1 MHSYSA
7 WQAAGPEP
15 AEGPRAQVLAALSQ
29 RIADRRADTS
39 LERDPDF
46 IRRLLPAI
54 AAYTSYFTPEVR
66 RLDRVPVDGPALL
79 VGNHSGLFYMP
90 EVWTCGQAILERRG
104 IDEPAYVLGYDLLFA
119 MPGIGPFLR
128 RLGAV
133 PASAS
138 EAESALARGACVVVY
153 PGGDREACRP
163 WTQRNE
169 VDFDGRTGF
178 VRLALRCGVPVIPV
192 VTHGGHHAVVVLA
205 RGERLARAAGLGMLR
220 VNVFPI
226 LAGPPFGVTSLLMPP
241 PPLPAH
247 LTVEFLP
254 AFDWT
259 GYGPG
264 AADDTRI
271 VSACYE
277 DITDRMQ
284 AALGRLSAEYPH
296 PVLQGCSRITARAA
310 ARAIERARSRRHR
323 PGSWRQPDPEFQAPH
338 RRDSGPASA
347 PFKVPV
353 AAEQAPRVRA

>member
-7 WQAAGPEP
+7 WQAPGPEP
-15 AEGPRAQVLAALSQ
+15 AWGRRAQVLAALSH

-39 LERDPDF
+39 LQRDPDF
-46 IRRLLPAI
+46 IRRALPAI

-104 IDEPAYVLGYDLLFA
+104 IDEPAYVLAYDLLFA
-119 MPGIGPFLR
+119 VPGVGPFLR

-133 PASAS
+133 PASSS
-138 EAESALARGACVVVY
+138 EAEPALARGACVVVY

-192 VTHGGHHAVVVLA
+192 VAHGGHHAVVVLA
-205 RGERLARAAGLGMLR
+205 RGERLARAAGLGPLR
-220 VNVFPI
+220 VNVFPL
-226 LAGPPFGVTSLLMPP
+226 LAGPPFGVTSILTPP

-247 LTVEFLP
+247 LTMEFLP
-254 AFDWT
+254 ALDWT

-277 DITDRMQ
+277 EITGRMQ
-284 AALGRLSAEYPH
+284 VALDRLSAECPH
-296 PVLQGCSRITARAA
+296 PVLQGCSQITARAA
-310 ARAIERARSRRHR
+310 ARVMERARSRRHR
-323 PGSWRQPDPEFQAPH
+323 PGFRRLPDPAFPAPH
-338 RRDSGPASA
+338 VRDSGQDPA

-353 AAEQAPRVRA
+353 GR

>member
-7 WQAAGPEP
+7 WQAAGQEP
-15 AEGPRAQVLAALSQ
+15 AGGRRAQVLAALSQ

-46 IRRLLPAI
+46 IRRVLPAI
-54 AAYTSYFTPEVR
+54 ARYTSYFTPEVR
-66 RLDRVPVDGPALL
+66 GLDRVPVDGPALL
-79 VGNHSGLFYMP
+79 VGNHSGVLYTP
-90 EVWTCGQAILERRG
+90 ETWTCGQAILERRG
-104 IDEPAYVLGYDLLFA
+104 IDEPTYVLAYDLLFA
-119 MPGIGPFLR
+119 MPGVGPFLR

-133 PASAS
+133 PASTS
-138 EAESALARGACVVVY
+138 EAESALARGACVTVY

-192 VTHGGHHAVVVLA
+192 VAHGGHHVVMVLA
-205 RGERLARAAGLGMLR
+205 RGERLARAAGLGTLR

-226 LAGPPFGVTSLLMPP
+226 LAGPPFGVTSLLTPP

-254 AFDWT
+254 ALDWT

-284 AALGRLSAEYPH
+284 VALDRLSAEYPH
-296 PVLQGCSRITARAA
+296 PVLQGCSRITARTAA
-310 ARAIERARSRRHR
+310 KAVERAQSRRQRPRSR
-323 PGSWRQPDPEFQAPH
+323 RQPDPVFQAPQM
-338 RRDSGPASA
+338 RDNGQGPA

-353 AAEQAPRVRA
+353 GR